1 MALIFVMLRA
11 LAFVLMKKA
20 DWKQN
25 RAKNRLE
32 RADKSFREIEN
43 SCKAEE
49 VRVGR
54 PANFASQFQL
64 MKLFEV
70 RDAAETY
77 WKKAATQHK
86 KRARMSNWLA
96 GSKGRFVPYAVGLID
111 MVLALSLVNFL
122 EHSDFEWQQIADAVS
137 SIF

>member
-20 DWKQN
+20 NWKQN

-32 RADKSFREIEN
+32 RADKAFKEIEN
-43 SCKAEE
+43 ACKAEE

-54 PANFASQFQL
+54 PANFAAQFKM
-64 MKLFEV
+64 MKQFEV
-70 RDAAETY
+70 RAAADEK
-77 WKKAATQHK
+77 WKKAASKHK
-86 KRARMSNWLA
+86 KRARLSNWLA
-96 GSKGRFVPYAVGLID
+96 ATKGRLVPYAVGLVD
-111 MVLALSLVNFL
+111 MVAALALFNYAERSNF
-122 EHSDFEWQQIADAVS
+122 DWQQLTDAVS

>member
-1 MALIFVMLRA
+1 MALIYVMLRA

-32 RADKSFREIEN
+32 RADKAFKEIEN
-43 SCKAEE
+43 ACKAEE

-54 PANFASQFQL
+54 PANFASQFKL
-64 MKLFEV
+64 MKEFEV
-70 RDAAETY
+70 RDVADQK
-77 WKKAATQHK
+77 WKKAANKYK
-86 KRARMSNWLA
+86 KRARFNSLLA
-96 GSKGRFVPYAVGLID
+96 KSKGRILPYAVGLVD
-111 MVLALSLVNFL
+111 MVLALSLSSHL
-122 EHSDFEWQQIADAVS
+122 EQSGWDWQRISDALS